1 MKVATL
7 ASALLLS
14 AFSFA
19 SQAAWVSTDW
29 KVAGDAKASLDDSTG
44 IEWLDLT
51 QTDFKSIQEVQGLL
65 STTYA
70 GWRFP
75 TAQEVRAMMTSIV
88 GTLVDFAGDADGVIY
103 KQGNMLPE
111 VTKFRTLFGHTYSIS
126 GFSFAHISVGNY
138 IDEQGDVVQAGVR
151 FSGYDRGR
159 DNYLYQDYS
168 VASITSVTSKHN
180 YYGVFLVS
188 DGGTTLSSIQNPT
201 LNANNPNAPV
211 NQVPPTPEPEP
222 ETSPTDVSAPVGMAA
237 FMLAFMG
244 LGLPAVYKIIDQT

>member
-1 MKVATL
+1 MFKYSMVGALILAAGTISTQANAAFVA
-7 ASALLLS
+7 
-14 AFSFA
+14 
-19 SQAAWVSTDW
+19 TDW
-29 KVAGDAKASLDDSTG
+29 KVQGDAKASLDESTG

-51 QTDFKSIQEVQGLL
+51 ETDFKSIQEVQGLL

-75 TAQEVRAMMTSIV
+75 TAQEVRTMMTSIV
-88 GTLVDFAGDADGVIY
+88 GTLVNFAGDADGVIY

-111 VTKFRTLFGHTYSIS
+111 VTTFRSLFGHTYSTS

-168 VASITSVTSKHN
+168 VASITSVTSKHH

-188 DGGTTLSSIQNPT
+188 DGGLTLSSKNNPT
-201 LNANNPNAPV
+201 LNIKNPNSPINQNPEVPADVPV
-211 NQVPPTPEPEP
+211 H
-222 ETSPTDVSAPVGMAA
+222 AG
-237 FMLAFMG
+237 FGL
-244 LGLPAVYKIIDQT
+244 LGLLLMAFGLRRQVKGV

>member
-1 MKVATL
+1 MEEIMKLATL

-14 AFSFA
+14 IFSFA

-29 KVAGDAKASLDDSTG
+29 KVAGDAKASLDESTG

-51 QTDFKSIQEVQGLL
+51 QTDYKSIQEVQGLL

-88 GTLVDFAGDADGVIY
+88 GTLVNFTGDADGLIY

-111 VTKFRTLFGHTYSIS
+111 VTAFRVLFGHTYSTS

-138 IDEQGDVVQAGVR
+138 VDEQGRVVQAGVR
-151 FSGYDRGR
+151 FSGYDKGR
-159 DNYLYQDYS
+159 DNYLYQDY
-168 VASITSVTSKHN
+168 VNTNITSVTSKHN
-180 YYGVFLVS
+180 YSGVFLVS
-188 DGGTTLSSIQNPT
+188 DGGVTLSSQQNPN
-201 LNANNPNAPV
+201 LNLNNPNAPI
-211 NQVPPTPEPEP
+211 NQVPTTPEP
-222 ETSPTDVSAPVGMAA
+222 TDVPAPVGVMA
-237 FMLAFMG
+237 FLLSFLG
-244 LGLPAVYKIIDQT
+244 LGLRRRTS

>member
-1 MKVATL
+1 MKFATL

-14 AFSFA
+14 VFSFA

-29 KVAGDAKASLDDSTG
+29 KVAGDAKASLDESTG

-51 QTDFKSIQEVQGLL
+51 QTDYKSIQDVQGLL

-75 TAQEVRAMMTSIV
+75 TAQEVRAMMTSLV
-88 GTLVDFAGDADGVIY
+88 GTLVNFTGDADGLIY
-103 KQGNMLPE
+103 KQGNLLPQ
-111 VTKFRTLFGHTYSIS
+111 VTAFRGLFGHTYSVS

-138 IDEQGDVVQAGVR
+138 LDEQGEVVQAGVR
-151 FSGYDRGR
+151 FSGYDKGR

-168 VASITSVTSKHN
+168 NTAVTSVSTRHN
-180 YYGVFLVS
+180 HFGVFLVS
-188 DGGTTLSSIQNPT
+188 DGGVTLSSQQNPN

-211 NQVPPTPEPEP
+211 NLEPSEPEV
-222 ETSPTDVSAPVGMAA
+222 SPTDVSAPIGAMA
-237 FMLAFMG
+237 FMLFLLG
-244 LGLPAVYKIIDQT
+244 LGLRRRTV